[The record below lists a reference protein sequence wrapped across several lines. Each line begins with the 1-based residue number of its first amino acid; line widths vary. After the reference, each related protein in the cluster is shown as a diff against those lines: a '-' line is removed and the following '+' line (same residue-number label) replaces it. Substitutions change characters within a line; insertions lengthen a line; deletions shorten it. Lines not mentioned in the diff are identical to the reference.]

1 MFAAKIP
8 MSMTVA
14 EFLEWDSGDE
24 FRWRLVDGEPQ
35 AMAPAKR
42 TRGAIQNELG
52 RLIANHL
59 ERRGSTCSVVTAP
72 GIIPNVLAKYNF
84 RIPDLAVS
92 CSLYETEESAVSDPV
107 LIVEIL
113 SPSNQAATRSNV
125 WTYTTIPS
133 VQEILVLKTV
143 AIGAELL
150 RRLPDGSWPAEP
162 AIVTA
167 GELALDSIGF
177 RVELAALYRT
187 TRLARGPDRA

>member
-8 MSMTVA
+8 MSMTVE
-14 EFLEWDSGDE
+14 EFLEWDSRDDYT
-24 FRWRLVDGEPQ
+24 WRLVDGEPQ
-35 AMAPAKR
+35 AMAPTKR
-42 TRGAIQNELG
+42 THGALQSELARQIG
-52 RLIANHL
+52 NHL
-59 ERRGSTCSVVTAP
+59 ERQGGPCSVARAP
-72 GIIPNVLAKYNF
+72 GIIPKVLAKHNF

-92 CSLYETEESAVSDPV
+92 CTPYESEESALSNPV

-133 VQEILVLKTV
+133 VQEILVLESI

-162 AIVTA
+162 LIVSE
-167 GELALDSIGF
+167 GELAIDRIGF
-177 RVELAALYRT
+177 RVDLAQLYRT
-187 TRLARGPDRA
+187 TRLARPA

>member
-8 MSMTVA
+8 MSMTVE
-14 EFLEWDSGDE
+14 EFLEWDSGDDYT
-24 FRWRLVDGEPQ
+24 WQLVDGEPQ
-35 AMAPAKR
+35 AMAPTKR
-42 TRGAIQNELG
+42 THGALQSELG
-52 RLIANHL
+52 RQIGNHL
-59 ERRGSTCSVVTAP
+59 ERVGGPCSVVTAP
-72 GIIPNVLAKYNF
+72 GIIPKVLAKHNF

-92 CSLYETEESAVSDPV
+92 CTPYESEESALSNPV

-125 WTYTTIPS
+125 WTYATIPS
-133 VQEILVLKTV
+133 IQEILVLKSI

-162 AIVTA
+162 LIVSE

-177 RVELAALYRT
+177 RVDLAQLYRT
-187 TRLARGPDRA
+187 TRLARPA